1 MKVFRQE
8 EADGTLVK
16 IIFQAEDES
25 FDDLKAAV
33 KVWETANGIVENWE
47 GFFDCCESIQH
58 ERIVLAAP
66 PA

>member
-47 GFFDCCESIQH
+47 EFFDYCEII
-58 ERIVLAAP
+58 EAGRIVLAAP
-66 PA
+66 SA